1 MSSSESFYFL
11 NLIINSIGI
20 YTNCNIYFGLCLKC
34 KKIRL
39 IQRVTFNDNWKC
51 SCCSANNKN
60 IITLEEMSI
69 IGHEKIR
76 RIFKEKIMH
85 KDKLK
90 VYRND
95 LYKLINYLTFFDEKP
110 AAQRLI

>member
-1 MSSSESFYFL
+1 MSSGSVTIL
-11 NLIINSIGI
+11 NIIIDSIGI
-20 YTNCNIYFGLCLKC
+20 YTNYDVYFGLCLKC

-39 IQRVTFNDNWKC
+39 IQRENFNCNWKC

-76 RIFKEKIMH
+76 RIFKEKIMY

-95 LYKLINYLTFFDEKP
+95 LYKLINYLTFFGEKP